1 MTKSWIYENHITAE
15 WRITWRKII
24 AVTYATFAVAK
35 KTVWK
40 KKKKKRK
47 NSGSYVIRYRY
58 SALSIKPTG
67 NRSLNWFV
75 INPWK
80 LRMMTK
86 LWIYEKYICE
96 LRSEELYEERSSQF
110 YTQILQLRKESLK
123 KPEFFFQAFFS
134 QLQKFVYN
142 CDDFPSYNWYTV
154 CCNRKSTVPMSGT
167 DSPIAK
173 AHPRGISLALWP
185 SYIFRSR
192 TILTDLQCIHLD
204 KKGE

>member
-1 MTKSWIYENHITAE
+1 MLWKLQFDDEVMNI
-15 WRITWRKII
+15 WRSYNRGVKNYMKEDYRSYIRNFWSCEKDSL
-24 AVTYATFAVAK
+24 K
-35 KTVWK
+35 KK

-47 NSGSYVIRYRY
+47 NSGSYVIRYRC

-67 NRSLNWFV
+67 SRSLNWFV

-123 KPEFFFQAFFS
+123 KPEFFLQAFFS
-134 QLQKFVYN
+134 QLQKFVYIWF
-142 CDDFPSYNWYTV
+142 CF
-154 CCNRKSTVPMSGT
+154 
-167 DSPIAK
+167 I
-173 AHPRGISLALWP
+173 
-185 SYIFRSR
+185 
-192 TILTDLQCIHLD
+192 
-204 KKGE
+204 